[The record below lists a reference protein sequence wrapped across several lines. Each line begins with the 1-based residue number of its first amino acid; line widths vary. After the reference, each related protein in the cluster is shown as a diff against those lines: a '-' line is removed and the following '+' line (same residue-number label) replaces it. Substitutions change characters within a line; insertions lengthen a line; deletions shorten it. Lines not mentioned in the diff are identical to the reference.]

1 LFTLLAL
8 SDIDPWVR
16 MRVALG
22 TSLASIV
29 VTSLISVRSHL
40 RRSAVADYMATTS
53 PEFRLRD
60 NLPRGVAGQSSGFL
74 IGGLSAI

>member
-1 LFTLLAL
+1 
-8 SDIDPWVR
+8 
-16 MRVALG
+16 
-22 TSLASIV
+22 ASIV
-29 VTSLISVRSHL
+29 VTSLISVRSNL